1 MSYCLNPKCT
11 KSQNAEQSKFCINCG
26 GSLLLRDRYRAIE
39 LIGQGGFGKTFL
51 AVDEDKPSQPP
62 CVIKQFFPAVQGTA
76 AIAKAGE
83 LFQQEAAT
91 LERLGVHPQIPDL
104 FAYFVTADGQQY
116 LVQEFISGQNL
127 GDELQEQGAF
137 SAAKILE
144 ILTELLKILEY
155 VHENQ
160 VIHRDI
166 KPENIIRRA
175 SDRKLFLVDFGAAKS
190 VSATTVVNQGTSIGT
205 FEYTAPEQLR
215 GFATF
220 GSDLY
225 SLGVT
230 CLNLLTGIAP
240 DQLSDMNEMVWTWE
254 KQLGDRSI
262 DRHFTNILNKLVA
275 YTLVERYQSVAD
287 VFTDLAADQLA
298 PPIISALMPQLPSSP
313 ISPTIP
319 QTNQP
324 SPKITAPAIAVHQQI
339 VPASQ
344 YWQLENTLDWH
355 SRPINALAF
364 FPDGQSLA
372 SADELGNIAIWN
384 LRFQKPAACVCSNR
398 EIWAIAIHPAGQ
410 ILISGED
417 KKVQVRRMPHISAVL
432 RTLRVDLSTDDSHGG
447 KVYALA
453 FNSNGKLLAS
463 ASADQKIRLWNSD
476 NWSLLYTF
484 DGHQQSVTSLGFLP
498 NSEILVSTGAD
509 RSIRFWD
516 TTKKQSIKIMK
527 DVHQGTIHQ
536 LAISNRYIASA
547 STDRTIKLQDLQTS
561 QSKFLTGHRDT
572 VLTVAISPNNQWLAS
587 GSIDRTMRIWHLPS
601 GELAEVITDF
611 SSAVKALAFSP
622 DSAKLVGGS
631 WDKTIKIYGEIRSGV
646 AY

>member
-11 KSQNAEQSKFCINCG
+11 KPQNAEQSKFCINCG
-26 GSLLLRDRYRAIE
+26 DSLLLRDRYRAIA

-62 CVIKQFFPAVQGTA
+62 CVIKQFFPTVQGTA
-76 AIAKAGE
+76 SIAKAGE

-127 GDELQEQGAF
+127 ADELHEEGAF
-137 SAAKILE
+137 PQSKILE
-144 ILTELLKILEY
+144 ILLELLKILGY

-190 VSATTVVNQGTSIGT
+190 VTAATVVNQGTSIGT
-205 FEYTAPEQLR
+205 YEYTAPEQLR

-240 DQLSDMNEMVWTWE
+240 DQLSDLNEMVWIWE

-262 DRHFTNILNKLVA
+262 DSHFTTILNKLVA
-275 YTLVERYQSVAD
+275 YTLAERYQSVAE
-287 VFTDLAADQLA
+287 VFIDLAAEQSTS
-298 PPIISALMPQLPSSP
+298 PITPQTMPLISATTATSTYPSRPPAIVNQPAVQELQQQSSP
-313 ISPTIP
+313 
-319 QTNQP
+319 
-324 SPKITAPAIAVHQQI
+324 
-339 VPASQ
+339 
-344 YWQLENTLDWH
+344 YWRLENTLDWH

-372 SADELGNIAIWN
+372 SADELGNMAIWN

-410 ILISGED
+410 IMVSGED
-417 KKVQVRRMPHISAVL
+417 KKVQVRRMPHIGAVV

-453 FNSNGKLLAS
+453 FSGNGKLLAS

-476 NWSLLYTF
+476 NWSLVYTF
-484 DGHQQSVTSLGFLP
+484 DGHNQSVTSLGFLP
-498 NSEILVSTGAD
+498 NSEILVSAGAD

-516 TTKKQSIKIMK
+516 TIKKKSIKIIH
-527 DVHQGTIHQ
+527 DVHRGTIHQ
-536 LAISNRYIASA
+536 LAISDRYIASA
-547 STDRTIKLQDLQTS
+547 SADHTVKLQDLQTS
-561 QSKFLTGHRDT
+561 QSQFLTGHRDT
-572 VLTVAISPNNQWLAS
+572 VLAVAISPNNQWLAT
-587 GSIDRTMRIWHLPS
+587 GSIDRTMRLWHLPS
-601 GELAEVITDF
+601 GQLAQVITDF
-611 SSAVKALAFSP
+611 SSAIKALAFSP

-631 WDKTIKIYGEIRSGV
+631 WDKTIKIYGEIRSGA

>member
-1 MSYCLNPKCT
+1 
-11 KSQNAEQSKFCINCG
+11 
-26 GSLLLRDRYRAIE
+26 LLRDRYRAIE

-62 CVIKQFFPAVQGTA
+62 CVIKQFFPSVQGTA
-76 AIAKAGE
+76 SIAKAGE

-127 GDELQEQGAF
+127 ADELHAQGAF
-137 SAAKILE
+137 APAKILE
-144 ILTELLKILEY
+144 ILAELLQILGY

-190 VSATTVVNQGTSIGT
+190 VSATTMVNAGTSIGT

-240 DQLSDMNEMVWTWE
+240 EQLSDMNEMVWTWE

-262 DRHFTNILNKLVA
+262 NPHFTTILNKLVA
-275 YTLVERYQSVAD
+275 YTLAERYQSVAE
-287 VFTDLAADQLA
+287 VFQDLAAEQSTRPITPLINEPTA
-298 PPIISALMPQLPSSP
+298 ISSYQSMPPAIV
-313 ISPTIP
+313 
-319 QTNQP
+319 NQP
-324 SPKITAPAIAVHQQI
+324 AVSAAQQQ
-339 VPASQ
+339 SYK
-344 YWQLENTLDWH
+344 YWRLENILDWH
-355 SRPINALAF
+355 NRPINALTF

-372 SADELGNIAIWN
+372 SADELGNIAVWN
-384 LRFQKPAACVCSNR
+384 LKFQKPAACVCSNR
-398 EIWAIAIHPAGQ
+398 EIWAIAIHPGGQ
-410 ILISGED
+410 ILVSGED
-417 KKVQVRRMPHISAVL
+417 KKVQVRRLPHISSVV
-432 RTLRVDLSTDDSHGG
+432 RTLRVDLSTDDTHGS

-453 FNSNGKLLAS
+453 FNGNGKLLAS

-476 NWSLLYTF
+476 NWSLMYTF

-498 NSEILVSTGAD
+498 NSNILVSAGAD

-516 TTKKQSIKIMK
+516 TSQKKAIKVMNA
-527 DVHQGTIHQ
+527 VHSGTIHQ
-536 LAISNRYIASA
+536 LAISDRYIASA
-547 STDRTIKLQDLQTS
+547 SADHTIKLQDLQTS
-561 QSKFLTGHRDT
+561 QSQFLTGHRDT
-572 VLTVAISPNNQWLAS
+572 VLSVAISPNNQWLAS
-587 GSIDRTMRIWHLPS
+587 GSIDRTIRLWHLPS
-601 GELAEVITDF
+601 GQLAETLTDF

-646 AY
+646 AH

>member
-11 KSQNAEQSKFCINCG
+11 KPQNAEQSRFCISCG
-26 GSLLLRDRYRAIE
+26 DSLLLRDRYRAIA

-62 CVIKQFFPAVQGTA
+62 CVIKQFFPTVQGTA
-76 AIAKAGE
+76 SIAKAGE

-127 GDELQEQGAF
+127 ADELREEGAF
-137 SAAKILE
+137 SQSKILE
-144 ILTELLKILEY
+144 ILLELLKILGY

-190 VSATTVVNQGTSIGT
+190 VTAATVVNQGTSIGT
-205 FEYTAPEQLR
+205 YEYTAPEQLR

-240 DQLSDMNEMVWTWE
+240 DQLSDLNEMVWIWE
-254 KQLGDRSI
+254 KQLGNRSI
-262 DRHFTNILNKLVA
+262 DHHFTTILNKLVA
-275 YTLVERYQSVAD
+275 YTLAERYQSVAA
-287 VFTDLAADQLA
+287 VLKDLAAEQSTQ
-298 PPIISALMPQLPSSP
+298 PITPLTMPLISATTATSTYQSRPPAIVNQPAVQESQQQSSP
-313 ISPTIP
+313 
-319 QTNQP
+319 
-324 SPKITAPAIAVHQQI
+324 
-339 VPASQ
+339 
-344 YWQLENTLDWH
+344 YWRLENTLEWH

-372 SADELGNIAIWN
+372 SADELGNMAIWN

-410 ILISGED
+410 IMVSGED
-417 KKVQVRRMPHISAVL
+417 KKVQVRRMPHIGAVV

-453 FNSNGKLLAS
+453 FSGNGKLLAS

-476 NWSLLYTF
+476 NWSLVYTF
-484 DGHQQSVTSLGFLP
+484 DGHNQSVTSLGFLP
-498 NSEILVSTGAD
+498 NSEILVSAGAD

-516 TTKKQSIKIMK
+516 TTKKKSIKIIH
-527 DVHQGTIHQ
+527 DVHRGTIHQ
-536 LAISNRYIASA
+536 LAISDRYIASA
-547 STDRTIKLQDLQTS
+547 SADHTVKLQDLQTAQS
-561 QSKFLTGHRDT
+561 QFLTGHRDT
-572 VLTVAISPNNQWLAS
+572 VLAVAISPNNQWLAS
-587 GSIDRTMRIWHLPS
+587 GSIDRTIRLWHLPS
-601 GELAEVITDF
+601 GQLAQIITDF

-622 DSAKLVGGS
+622 DSARLVGGS
-631 WDKTIKIYGEIRSGV
+631 WDKTIKIYGEIRSGA

>member
-62 CVIKQFFPAVQGTA
+62 CVIKQFFPTVQGTA
-76 AIAKAGE
+76 SIAKAGE

-104 FAYFVTADGQQY
+104 FAYFVTANGQQY

-137 SAAKILE
+137 SPAKILE
-144 ILTELLKILEY
+144 ILAELLKILGY

-190 VSATTVVNQGTSIGT
+190 VSTTTVVNQGTSIGT

-262 DRHFTNILNKLVA
+262 DRHFANILNKLVA

-287 VFTDLAADQLA
+287 VSTDLAANQLA
-298 PPIISALMPQLPSSP
+298 PPIISASMPQRPSSP

-324 SPKITAPAIAVHQQI
+324 LPTITAPAIHQPV
-339 VPASQ
+339 VPGSQ

-364 FPDGQSLA
+364 FLDGQSLA

-384 LRFQKPAACVCSNR
+384 LKFQKPAACVCSNR

-417 KKVQVRRMPHISAVL
+417 KKVQVRRMPHISTVV

-447 KVYALA
+447 QVYALA
-453 FNSNGKLLAS
+453 FNGNGKLLAS

-516 TTKKQSIKIMK
+516 TAKKQSIKIMK

-536 LAISNRYIASA
+536 LAISDRYIASA
-547 STDRTIKLQDLQTS
+547 SSDHTIKLQDLQIS
-561 QSKFLTGHRDT
+561 QGQFLTGHRDT
-572 VLTVAISPNNQWLAS
+572 VLSVAISPNNQWLAS
-587 GSIDRTMRIWHLPS
+587 GSIDRTIRIWHLPS

-622 DSAKLVGGS
+622 DSARLVGGS
-631 WDKTIKIYGEIRSGV
+631 WDKTIKIYGEIRSGI

>member
-1 MSYCLNPKCT
+1 MSYCLHPKCT
-11 KSQNAEQSKFCINCG
+11 KPQNTEQTKFCISCG
-26 GSLLLRDRYRAIE
+26 EPLLLRDRYRAIE

-51 AVDEDKPSQPP
+51 AVDEDRPSQPP
-62 CVIKQFFPAVQGTA
+62 CVIKQFFPTVQGTA

-83 LFQQEAAT
+83 LFKQEAAT

-127 GDELQEQGAF
+127 ADELYEQGAF
-137 SAAKILE
+137 SPAKILE
-144 ILTELLKILEY
+144 ILPELLKILGY
-155 VHENQ
+155 VHDNQ

-190 VSATTVVNQGTSIGT
+190 VTTTTIVNQGTSIGT

-240 DQLSDMNEMVWTWE
+240 DQLSDMSEMVWIWE
-254 KQLGDRSI
+254 KQLGDRPPI
-262 DRHFTNILNKLVA
+262 DHQFTAILNKLVA
-275 YTLVERYQSVAD
+275 YPLAERYQSVTEVLKDLGVDDPMIA
-287 VFTDLAADQLA
+287 VSLPPISAGSLAAVMPPQSIA
-298 PPIISALMPQLPSSP
+298 PPAVTASLLPS
-313 ISPTIP
+313 
-319 QTNQP
+319 
-324 SPKITAPAIAVHQQI
+324 
-339 VPASQ
+339 VPR

-355 SRPINALAF
+355 SRAINALAF

-384 LRFQKPAACVCSNR
+384 IRFQKPAACVCSNR

-410 ILISGED
+410 IMVSGED
-417 KKVQVRRMPHISAVL
+417 KKVQVRRMPHIGSVV

-453 FNSNGKLLAS
+453 FSDNSKLLAS

-476 NWSLLYTF
+476 NWSLIYTF

-498 NSEILVSTGAD
+498 NSEILVSAGAD

-516 TTKKQSIKIMK
+516 TTQKKPIKIIN
-527 DVHQGTIHQ
+527 DAHSGTIHQ

-547 STDRTIKLQDLQTS
+547 SADHTVKLRDLQTS
-561 QSKFLTGHRDT
+561 DSQVLMGHSDT
-572 VLTVAISPNNQWLAS
+572 VLTVAISPNNQWLAT
-587 GSIDRTMRIWHLPS
+587 GSIDRTIRLWHLPS
-601 GELAEVITDF
+601 GELAQVITDF

>member
-11 KSQNAEQSKFCINCG
+11 KPQNAEQSKFCINCG
-26 GSLLLRDRYRAIE
+26 DPLLLRDRYRAIE

-62 CVIKQFFPAVQGTA
+62 CVIKQFFPTVQGTA

-127 GDELQEQGAF
+127 ADELRAQGAF
-137 SAAKILE
+137 APAKILE
-144 ILTELLKILEY
+144 ILAELLQILGY

-175 SDRKLFLVDFGAAKS
+175 SDQKLFLVDFGAAKS
-190 VSATTVVNQGTSIGT
+190 VSATTVVNPGTSIGT

-262 DRHFTNILNKLVA
+262 NHQFTNILNKLVA
-275 YTLVERYQSVAD
+275 YTLAERYQSVTE
-287 VFTDLAADQLA
+287 VLTDLAAERLA
-298 PPIISALMPQLPSSP
+298 PPIMSAAMTSQTASTITPS
-313 ISPTIP
+313 I
-319 QTNQP
+319 
-324 SPKITAPAIAVHQQI
+324 APAVVYQPAVPVVQQQ
-339 VPASQ
+339 SSK
-344 YWQLENTLDWH
+344 YWQLENILDWH
-355 SRPINALAF
+355 NRPINALTF
-364 FPDGQSLA
+364 FPSGQSLA
-372 SADELGNIAIWN
+372 SADELGNIAVWN
-384 LRFQKPAACVCSNR
+384 LKFQKPAACVCSNR
-398 EIWAIAIHPAGQ
+398 EIWAIAIHPGSQ

-417 KKVQVRRMPHISAVL
+417 KKVQVRRMPHIGSVV
-432 RTLRVDLSTDDSHGG
+432 RTLRVDLSTDDTHGG

-453 FNSNGKLLAS
+453 FNGNGKLLAS

-484 DGHQQSVTSLGFLP
+484 DGHQQSVTSLVFLP
-498 NSEILVSTGAD
+498 NSNILVSAGAD

-516 TTKKQSIKIMK
+516 TSQKKSIKVMN
-527 DVHQGTIHQ
+527 DVHSGTIHQ
-536 LAISNRYIASA
+536 LAISDRYIASA
-547 STDRTIKLQDLQTS
+547 SADHTVKLQDLQTAQS
-561 QSKFLTGHRDT
+561 QFLTGHRDT
-572 VLTVAISPNNQWLAS
+572 VLSVAISPNNQWLAS
-587 GSIDRTMRIWHLPS
+587 GSIDRTIQLWHLPS
-601 GELAEVITDF
+601 GQLAETLTDF

-631 WDKTIKIYGEIRSGV
+631 WDKTIKIYGEIRSG
-646 AY
+646 AAH

>member
-26 GSLLLRDRYRAIE
+26 SSLLLRDRYRAIE

-62 CVIKQFFPAVQGTA
+62 CVIKQFFPTVKGTA
-76 AIAKAGE
+76 SIAKAGE

-127 GDELQEQGAF
+127 GDELHEQGAF
-137 SAAKILE
+137 SQAKILE
-144 ILTELLKILEY
+144 ILPELLQILGY
-155 VHENQ
+155 VHDNQ

-190 VSATTVVNQGTSIGT
+190 VSATTVVNAGTSIGT

-215 GFATF
+215 GFASF

-262 DRHFTNILNKLVA
+262 GHHFTNILNKLVA
-275 YTLVERYQSVAD
+275 YTLAERYQSVAE
-287 VFTDLAADQLA
+287 VLSDLAADQLA
-298 PPIISALMPQLPSSP
+298 PSIISAAMSQTSP
-313 ISPTIP
+313 PSPTI
-319 QTNQP
+319 TP
-324 SPKITAPAIAVHQQI
+324 SMAPAIVRQPV
-339 VPASQ
+339 VPAVQRQSYQ
-344 YWQLENTLDWH
+344 YWRLENILDWH
-355 SRPINALAF
+355 NRPINALTF
-364 FPDGQSLA
+364 FPGGQSLA
-372 SADELGNIAIWN
+372 SADELGNIAVWN
-384 LRFQKPAACVCSNR
+384 LKFQKPAACVCSNR
-398 EIWAIAIHPAGQ
+398 EIWAIAIHPGGQ

-417 KKVQVRRMPHISAVL
+417 KKVQVRRLPHIGSVV
-432 RTLRVDLSTDDSHGG
+432 RTLRVDLSTDDTHGG

-453 FNSNGKLLAS
+453 FNGTGKLLAS

-498 NSEILVSTGAD
+498 NSNILVSAGAD

-516 TTKKQSIKIMK
+516 TSQKKSIKVIN
-527 DVHQGTIHQ
+527 DVHSGTIHQ
-536 LAISNRYIASA
+536 LAISDRYIASA
-547 STDRTIKLQDLQTS
+547 SSDHTIKLQDLQTS
-561 QSKFLTGHRDT
+561 QSQFLTGHRDT
-572 VLTVAISPNNQWLAS
+572 VLSVAISPNNQWLAS
-587 GSIDRTMRIWHLPS
+587 GSIDRTIRLWHLPS
-601 GELAEVITDF
+601 GQLAETLTDF

-631 WDKTIKIYGEIRSGV
+631 WDKTIKIYGEIRSGA

>member
-1 MSYCLNPKCT
+1 MSYCLHPKCT
-11 KSQNAEQSKFCINCG
+11 KPQNTEQTKFCISCG
-26 GSLLLRDRYRAIE
+26 EPLLLRDRYRAIE

-51 AVDEDKPSQPP
+51 AVDEDRPSQPP
-62 CVIKQFFPAVQGTA
+62 CVIKQFFPTVQGTA

-127 GDELQEQGAF
+127 ADELHEQGAF
-137 SAAKILE
+137 SKTKIAE
-144 ILTELLKILEY
+144 ILRELLSILGY
-155 VHENQ
+155 VHDKQ

-240 DQLSDMNEMVWTWE
+240 DQLSDMSEMVWIWE
-254 KQLGDRSI
+254 KQLADRPI
-262 DRHFTNILNKLVA
+262 DHQFTTLLNKLVA
-275 YTLVERYQSVAD
+275 YPLAERYQSVAE
-287 VFTDLAADQLA
+287 VLTDLGLDDTVLAAKLPLLEVGSGETPASPPQSIA
-298 PPIISALMPQLPSSP
+298 PVISAPSVVA
-313 ISPTIP
+313 T
-319 QTNQP
+319 
-324 SPKITAPAIAVHQQI
+324 TAPLTP
-339 VPASQ
+339 PAPV
-344 YWQLENTLDWH
+344 YWQLENTWDWH
-355 SRPINALAF
+355 SRPINAVAF
-364 FPDGQSLA
+364 FPDGQSVA

-384 LRFQKPAACVCSNR
+384 LKFQKPAACVCSNR

-410 ILISGED
+410 IVISGED
-417 KKVQVRRMPHISAVL
+417 KKVQVRRMPHISSVV

-447 KVYALA
+447 KIYALA
-453 FNSNGKLLAS
+453 FSGNGYRLAS
-463 ASADQKIRLWNSD
+463 ASADQKVRLWNTD
-476 NWSLLYTF
+476 NWSLIYTF

-498 NSEILVSTGAD
+498 NSEILVSAGAD

-516 TTKKQSIKIMK
+516 TIKKQSIKTIH
-527 DVHQGTIHQ
+527 DAHQGTIHQ

-547 STDRTIKLQDLQTS
+547 SADHTVKLRDLQTADS
-561 QSKFLTGHRDT
+561 QILTGHRDT
-572 VLTVAISPNNQWLAS
+572 VLAVAISPNNQWLAS
-587 GSIDRTMRIWHLPS
+587 GSIDRTIRLWHLPS
-601 GELAEVITDF
+601 GELAEIITDF

-631 WDKTIKIYGEIRSGV
+631 WDKTIKIYGEIRSG
-646 AY
+646 AAH

>member
-1 MSYCLNPKCT
+1 MSYCLHPKCT
-11 KSQNAEQSKFCINCG
+11 KPQNADQTKFCVSCG
-26 GSLLLRDRYRAIE
+26 EPLRLRDRYRAIE

-91 LERLGVHPQIPDL
+91 LERLGVHLQIPDL

-127 GDELQEQGAF
+127 ADELHQQGAF
-137 SAAKILE
+137 SQTKIAE
-144 ILTELLKILEY
+144 ILRELLSILGY
-155 VHENQ
+155 VHDNQ

-190 VSATTVVNQGTSIGT
+190 VTTTTVVNQGTSIGT

-230 CLNLLTGIAP
+230 CLNLLTGVAP
-240 DQLSDMNEMVWTWE
+240 DQLSDMSEMVWIWE
-254 KQLGDRSI
+254 KQLGDRPI
-262 DRHFTNILNKLVA
+262 DSQFTAILNKLVA
-275 YTLVERYQSVAD
+275 YPLAERYQSVTE
-287 VFTDLAADQLA
+287 VLTDLGVDNPIQAVSL
-298 PPIISALMPQLPSSP
+298 PPILSGSVAAEIAPVSPVTVPLLPSLS
-313 ISPTIP
+313 
-319 QTNQP
+319 
-324 SPKITAPAIAVHQQI
+324 HH
-339 VPASQ
+339 
-344 YWQLENTLDWH
+344 WQLENTWDWH
-355 SRPINALAF
+355 SRAVNALAF
-364 FPDGQSLA
+364 FPDGQSVA

-410 ILISGED
+410 ILVSGED
-417 KKVQVRRMPHISAVL
+417 KKVQVRRMPHISSVV
-432 RTLRVDLSTDDSHGG
+432 RTLRVDLSTDDSHAG

-453 FNSNGKLLAS
+453 FSSTGQLLAS
-463 ASADQKIRLWNSD
+463 ASADQKVRLWNTN
-476 NWSLLYTF
+476 NWSLIYTF
-484 DGHQQSVTSLGFLP
+484 DGHHQSVTSLGFLP
-498 NSEILVSTGAD
+498 NSDILVSAGAD

-516 TTKKQSIKIMK
+516 TTHKKSIKIIN
-527 DVHQGTIHQ
+527 DVHSGTIHQ
-536 LAISNRYIASA
+536 LAISDRYVASA
-547 STDRTIKLQDLQTS
+547 SADRTIKLRDLQTAD
-561 QSKFLTGHRDT
+561 SKILTGHSDT
-572 VLTVAISPNNQWLAS
+572 VLAVAISPNNQWLAT

-601 GELAEVITDF
+601 GELAQVITDF